1 MIKRLKCYIVKML
14 IIDIMIYLKE
24 LYLKMKKHYRSD
36 NVLFCYKI
44 VGTKKYIKNN
54 TTTIKVTIVISDLGF
69 SFFFLNL
76 YKIKSDK

>member
-1 MIKRLKCYIVKML
+1 
-14 IIDIMIYLKE
+14 MIYLKE

-54 TTTIKVTIVISDLGF
+54 TTTSTADAIITIANENQS
-69 SFFFLNL
+69 NAEA
-76 YKIKSDK
+76 IKSIIDRFN